1 VVGPSLGL
9 GVLYGAAVW
18 ALAAVLLPWVVRGR
32 SAVLDVVAASAWSLA
47 LLLACAP
54 HYAGYTVFVVSAT
67 PRGAVI
73 GSILGGALAVAARAL
88 RGPV

>member
-1 VVGPSLGL
+1 
-9 GVLYGAAVW
+9 
-18 ALAAVLLPWVVRGR
+18 
-32 SAVLDVVAASAWSLA
+32 VLDVLAASAWSLA

-54 HYAGYTVFVVSAT
+54 HYAGYTVPGLSAT

-73 GSILGGALAVAARAL
+73 GTILGGALAVAARAL